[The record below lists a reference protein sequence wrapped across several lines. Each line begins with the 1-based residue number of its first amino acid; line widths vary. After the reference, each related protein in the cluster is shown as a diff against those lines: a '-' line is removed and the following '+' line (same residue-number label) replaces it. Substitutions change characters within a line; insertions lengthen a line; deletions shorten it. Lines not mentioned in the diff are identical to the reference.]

1 VRRSLRLLVA
11 ATTSAVALSL
21 LIPLVLLVRVLA
33 EDRAVQ
39 AANEEART
47 LATVVTQLPEDTSA
61 AAVVESLDQ
70 ATPLRLSVQLPDGAR
85 VGGDDPAGS
94 QLSSQ
99 DRSRLDDEFAQAAD
113 GRSFTSSWDASPV
126 VYVPS
131 AGPAGTF
138 VVRAQVPEEETHR
151 GVGRAIALLAV
162 LGLAMVTA
170 AVVLADYLAR
180 RISAPLSDIAATAR
194 RLRAGELEARAP
206 ETGAPEVMEVG
217 TALNDLAERVD
228 ELLVAERE
236 TVADLTHRL
245 RTPVTA
251 LRLASEQLD
260 EPAGGRVRA
269 YLGEL
274 ERAVDGVVRD
284 ARRPVSSTMSA
295 RCDASAVAAD
305 RVAYWTPLAEDQG
318 VTLKLTAGGPA
329 PVRVDAAE
337 LSDVLDALLDNAF
350 AHAEPL
356 TSIDVTVAVD
366 EGTTRVTVGDDGPG
380 LRPGALVE
388 RGISGSGSTGL
399 GLDIARR
406 TALAGGGDLV
416 TGTSSLGGA
425 LVGVEL
431 RSAPH

>member
-21 LIPLVLLVRVLA
+21 LIPLALLVRVLA

-47 LATVVTQLPEDTSA
+47 LATVVTQLPEDASA

-70 ATPLRLSVQLPDGAR
+70 ATPLRLSVQLPDGTR
-85 VGGDDPAGS
+85 VGGDDPTGS

-99 DRSRLDDEFAQAAD
+99 DRSRLDDEFGQAAD

-131 AGPAGTF
+131 ASPAGTF
-138 VVRAQVPEEETHR
+138 VVRAEVPQEEAHR

-170 AVVLADYLAR
+170 AVLLADYLAR

-194 RLRAGELEARAP
+194 RLRMGELEARAP

-236 TVADLTHRL
+236 TVADLAHRL

-318 VTLKLTAGGPA
+318 VALKLTAGGRA
-329 PVRVDAAE
+329 PVRVDVAE

-356 TSIDVTVAVD
+356 TSIDVTVAVG
-366 EGTTRVTVGDDGPG
+366 EGKTRVTVGDDGPG
-380 LRPGALVE
+380 LGPGALVE
-388 RGISGSGSTGL
+388 RGSSGSGSTGL

-406 TALAGGGDLV
+406 TALAGGGGLV
-416 TGTSSLGGA
+416 TGRSRLGGA